1 MSASR
6 NDIENWIEDVMNKR
20 GIYKYKIDIAGS
32 TVKGDGY
39 LGLVNFVKVI
49 ASNGK
54 EKEKIYNLVVKSAKT
69 GEELRKHTPIQECY
83 LR

>member
-1 MSASR
+1 MGATQ
-6 NDIENWIEDVMNKR
+6 NDIVNWIEDVMNKR
-20 GIYKYKIDIAGS
+20 GIFKYKIDIAGS
-32 TVKGDGY
+32 TAKGDGY

-49 ASNGK
+49 ASKGK
-54 EKEKIYNLVVKSAKT
+54 EKEKVYNFVVKSAKK

>member
-1 MSASR
+1 MAVTQ
-6 NDIENWIEDVMNKR
+6 NEIVNWIEDVMNKK

-49 ASNGK
+49 TNKGK
-54 EKEKIYNLVVKSAKT
+54 EKEKVYNFVVKSAKK
-69 GEELRKHTPIQECY
+69 GEELRKITPIQECY
-83 LR
+83 MR